1 MPKRS
6 FFSRVF
12 IHFLFLG
19 LFCLGAN
26 LASAAALP
34 EFTGLIEDNAPG
46 VVKITTTKSLT
57 SRQGMPFEQYRD
69 LPEPWRHLFPAPN
82 PHEREARSMGSGFII
97 ESDGYILTNNHVID
111 GADEV
116 TVRLYDQ
123 REFVAEK
130 VGVDPLSDLALL
142 KIDADNLPSLRFA
155 KPGSLKVGQWVLAIG
170 SPFGLD
176 YSASAGIVSA
186 MGRSIYSNN
195 SQYVPFIQTDVAI
208 NPGNSGGPLF
218 NLDGEVVGINSQI
231 YTRSGGSNGLSFSI
245 PAEVALD
252 VVAQLKDKGLVE
264 RGWLGVVITDVDR
277 DLAISFGLDKPIG
290 ALVND
295 VEAGSPADEAGIKP
309 SDIIIAFNGTEV
321 SESSVL
327 PQLVGRV
334 APGTEIEVTVMR
346 KGERENFTVTLGE
359 REPPASVATGD
370 HPRKQEATNADRL
383 GLRVEALN
391 ARQRER
397 RELDGGVLVRQ
408 VDPGSAAAKT
418 GLRPGDVIV
427 QLGYEEI
434 AGLKSYR
441 QQLKELPENKL
452 LPIRFYRQGQPLIR
466 TIQIT
471 TE

>member
-1 MPKRS
+1 MPR
-6 FFSRVF
+6 R
-12 IHFLFLG
+12 FLQQRFLVRFLLPG
-19 LFCLGAN
+19 LLCL
-26 LASAAALP
+26 LASVGVRAALP
-34 EFTGLIEDNAPG
+34 EFTELIENNAPA
-46 VVKITTTKSLT
+46 VVKITTTQSLS
-57 SRQGMPFEQYRD
+57 SRQGTPFENYHD
-69 LPEPWRHLFPAPN
+69 LPEPWRHLFPAPD
-82 PHEREARSMGSGFII
+82 PREREARSMGSGFII
-97 ESDGYILTNNHVID
+97 ESDGYVLTNNHVID

-116 TVRLYDQ
+116 NVRLYDQ
-123 REFVAEK
+123 REFVAK
-130 VGVDPLSDLALL
+130 VVGIDPLSDLALL
-142 KIDADNLPSLRFA
+142 KIDADDLPSLRFA
-155 KPGSLKVGQWVLAIG
+155 EPGSLKVGQWVLAIG

-218 NLDGEVVGINSQI
+218 NLKGEVVGINSQI

-245 PAEVALD
+245 PAEVARE
-252 VVAQLKDKGLVE
+252 VVAQLKENGSVQ
-264 RGWLGVVITDVDR
+264 RGWLGVMITDVDR

-295 VEAGSPADEAGIKP
+295 VEPGSPADEAGIKP

-334 APGTEIEVTVMR
+334 APGTEVDVTVMR
-346 KGERENFTVTLGE
+346 KGERERLEVVLGE
-359 REPPASVATGD
+359 RESPASVAANDKPRSAGTTGV
-370 HPRKQEATNADRL
+370 DRL
-383 GLRVEALN
+383 GLRVEALD

-397 RELDGGVLVRQ
+397 LEVEGGVLVRQ
-408 VDPGSAAAKT
+408 VEPNSPAAKT

-427 QLGYEEI
+427 QLGYEDV
-434 AGLKSYR
+434 ASLDDYR
-441 QQLKELPENKL
+441 EQLDDLPEDKL

-466 TIQIT
+466 TIKLA
-471 TE
+471 ED